1 MLNIIN
7 RLKLNQV
14 LFFSHLLLVL
24 AIILGLSW
32 ARYHSEWGSRVAH
45 AAELA
50 NLAMNDVVGD
60 ISTAVSGNSY
70 ATMLMPSAV
79 DKFNNIG
86 SLRFFDVSGYS
97 DYSTK
102 PYGLRYFRE
111 LNDAANID
119 DKANVGKVWQTQV
132 TEAVLMEAL
141 AKVDRLKAVKQHSNA
156 KKIDFLLNKAEQ
168 NYLSLINSF
177 ELSLNFKLPW
187 KEPNIELDGYF
198 LDSKTRSLHT
208 RLPLRNKNGGA
219 IWAVFD
225 ASELYSLQTEV
236 LQSIYSEALIA
247 LLLSSL
253 IIIIC
258 TRWIVLP
265 LRRLTQHMAKDIN
278 EIELE
283 TIAELKREDEIGALA
298 RDFTA
303 LITRSK
309 LQLQLLKQQSEV
321 DPLTGLGSRLK
332 YSQSVE
338 AFLKTS
344 RQQPDYF
351 GLIICDVDNFKAYN
365 DIYGHGQ
372 GDIVLTSVAQA
383 IRQPLRESD
392 GAFRIG
398 GEEFVVLVRVAAASD
413 VQRLAERVRRAMLE
427 QNIPH
432 QGNQEHQFVTLSVG
446 ALAVDLRQFSKR
458 IAFSQLFE
466 MADKALYQA
475 KNNGRNQVIF
485 CQYNQHKEAS

>member
-1 MLNIIN
+1 MLF
-7 RLKLNQV
+7 V
-14 LFFSHLLLVL
+14 SHLLLVL
-24 AIILGLSW
+24 VIILGLSW
-32 ARYHSEWGSRVAH
+32 ARYHSEWSSRVAH
-45 AAELA
+45 AAALA

-79 DKFNNIG
+79 DKFNNIN

-111 LNDAANID
+111 QSLADNEARS
-119 DKANVGKVWQTQV
+119 GKVWQTQV
-132 TEAVLMEAL
+132 TEAVLMDAL

-156 KKIDFLLNKAEQ
+156 KKVDFLLNKAEQ

-187 KEPNIELDGYF
+187 KQPEIALDGYF

-219 IWAVFD
+219 VWAVFD
-225 ASELYSLQTEV
+225 ASELYSLRAEV
-236 LQSIYSEALIA
+236 LQSIYGEAFVA
-247 LLLSSL
+247 LMLSSL
-253 IIIIC
+253 IIIIS

-265 LRRLTQHMAKDIN
+265 LKRLTQHMAQDIN

-283 TIAELKREDEIGALA
+283 AIAELKREDEIGVLA
-298 RDFTA
+298 RDFSA

-338 AFLKTS
+338 AFIKTS

-351 GLIICDVDNFKAYN
+351 GLIICDVDHFKAYN

-383 IRQPLRESD
+383 IRQPLRETD

-398 GEEFVVLVRVAAASD
+398 GEEFVILVRVAAATD

-427 QNIPH
+427 QQIPH
-432 QGNQEHQFVTLSVG
+432 KGNQQHQFVTLSVG

-485 CQYNQHKEAS
+485 SQYNSYKETS